1 MTLEERISAW
11 IDAHEDEL
19 LRDIARLV
27 AVPSV
32 KGEAAPGA
40 PFGTETRRALNEAV
54 ALCREYGFETAI
66 YGGAIATADYNAKP
80 AALDIL
86 GHLDVVARATAGTA
100 TRTLSRGVATAAPT
114 AGAWTTTRAPWSWR
128 STPCAACASWG

>member
-32 KGEAAPGA
+32 KGEAVPGA
-40 PFGTETRRALNEAV
+40 PFGTETRRALDGAV

-86 GHLDVVARATAGTA
+86 GHLDVVAPGDGWDSDPYTL
-100 TRTLSRGVATAAPT
+100 TRRGDGCAYGRGVDDDKGPVVEALYAM
-114 AGAWTTTRAPWSWR
+114 R
-128 STPCAACASWG
+128 CLKH

>member
-1 MTLEERISAW
+1 M
-11 IDAHEDEL
+11 DAHEDEL

-40 PFGTETRRALNEAV
+40 PFGTETRRALDGAV

-86 GHLDVVARATAGTA
+86 GHLDVVAPGDGWDSDPYTL
-100 TRTLSRGVATAAPT
+100 TRRATAAPT